1 MKNPKRKRI
10 THPGILT
17 PDNAETISGN
27 LQDNILALLAFGK
40 DNALYAASVIDFH
53 LFQSPIYREIAKRCI
68 DFIQQ
73 HNKAPI
79 HHLPDILEDK
89 LGPESDDAELF
100 SDTLHKLRQVAE
112 GISETFILG
121 ELNIFVRIQKMKLAI
136 SSAADA
142 VQARDM
148 DSAERALTQA
158 LQSRTVLNQGGT
170 RLSDVEKVMDSIH
183 NEVQSYPIQI
193 PNLDSEGIGYS
204 PKTLL
209 TFMAA
214 PNRGKS
220 WALIHFAKAALMR
233 GHRVLHITLELSE
246 AYTIQRY
253 IQTLFAVTTRETK
266 DVRIAHVVFENG
278 AFNFRLRN
286 IGKKVRYMKDPHAEM
301 LIRRRL
307 QRIRNLQLIV
317 KEFPTGQLDMI
328 GLKAYLDY
336 LERFE
341 RFVPD
346 VLIIDYADLMAK
358 KKDERRFDL
367 QDIYEGIRGLAV
379 ERNLAAITVTQ
390 GNRASESAKV
400 LTLANLAEDYA
411 KAAISDTVLA
421 YCQTPQERELQLA
434 RIFVAKAR
442 TARVGFQFGIS
453 QSYQIGQFCLNSFD
467 LQHSGAYWDM
477 LEDMSETSTKE

>member
-1 MKNPKRKRI
+1 M
-10 THPGILT
+10 
-17 PDNAETISGN
+17 
-27 LQDNILALLAFGK
+27 
-40 DNALYAASVIDFH
+40 
-53 LFQSPIYREIAKRCI
+53 
-68 DFIQQ
+68 
-73 HNKAPI
+73 
-79 HHLPDILEDK
+79 
-89 LGPESDDAELF
+89 
-100 SDTLHKLRQVAE
+100 
-112 GISETFILG
+112 
-121 ELNIFVRIQKMKLAI
+121 
-136 SSAADA
+136 
-142 VQARDM
+142 
-148 DSAERALTQA
+148 
-158 LQSRTVLNQGGT
+158 
-170 RLSDVEKVMDSIH
+170 
-183 NEVQSYPIQI
+183 I

-209 TFMAA
+209 TLMAA

-317 KEFPTGQLDMI
+317 KEFPTGQLDMV

-477 LEDMSETSTKE
+477 LEDMSETSTKEE